1 MTVKIKFSKTRESDF
16 YTTLNKKVDDY
27 FIVNNLSKKGNW
39 VMMFKVIFYPAVF
52 IASYLL
58 LVVAD
63 LSVPVQFLLWII
75 LGFFTAFIGLNIS
88 HDAVHGSLSANKTV
102 NKILG
107 YTFNV
112 IGANSYVWNIT
123 HNIVHHTYTN
133 IDGHDEDIQLL
144 SLLRMSPNQ
153 KLRKV
158 HRHQY
163 WYAFFFYSLASLM
176 WVFIKD
182 YIKFFKKEIGN
193 YDNKTH
199 PAVEYVILFLS
210 KAIYYTLF
218 IVIPFVFIKA
228 LWWQILIGFIVM
240 HLVQGL
246 TMAIVFMLAHVVEET
261 DFPLPNLTGTME
273 NTWAVHQLYTT
284 ADFGR
289 NNNLLNFLCG
299 GLNFQIEHHLYPR
312 VCHVHYKKISEIVKQ
327 TAADYHLRYN
337 ESSTFIGAIGS
348 HIRFLKT
355 LGRAP
360 VITPSL

>member
-1 MTVKIKFSKTRESDF
+1 
-16 YTTLNKKVDDY
+16 
-27 FIVNNLSKKGNW
+27 
-39 VMMFKVIFYPAVF
+39 MMFKVIFYPAVF

-210 KAIYYTLF
+210 KSYLLY
-218 IVIPFVFIKA
+218 A
-228 LWWQILIGFIVM
+228 LYRYSFCFYQS
-240 HLVQGL
+240 
-246 TMAIVFMLAHVVEET
+246 FMV
-261 DFPLPNLTGTME
+261 
-273 NTWAVHQLYTT
+273 
-284 ADFGR
+284 ADFGWFYCYAPRSGINDGYRFYAGACSRR
-289 NNNLLNFLCG
+289 NRFPAAKSHRNYGKYLG
-299 GLNFQIEHHLYPR
+299 G
-312 VCHVHYKKISEIVKQ
+312 S
-327 TAADYHLRYN
+327 
-337 ESSTFIGAIGS
+337 
-348 HIRFLKT
+348 
-355 LGRAP
+355 P
-360 VITPSL
+360 VIYDCRFWPQQQSIKFSLWWSQLPDRTSFNIQSLPCAL